1 MKLITYS
8 VFPSPFG
15 NMAIAKSD
23 VGICRILFP
32 EDAPFDHILSKI
44 YQTEVLQEPRA
55 FQDCIRQLK
64 EYFDGKRRQFDLPI
78 DLQTTPFYK
87 KALTEVQNIPYGKT
101 ASYGEIAIRI
111 QNPKAAR
118 AVGTANAQNPIPI
131 IIPCHRVISHD
142 GSLGG
147 YGGKLERKMFLLE
160 LEGVYYYSGDS

>member
-32 EDAPFDHILSKI
+32 EDAPFDQILSKMFH
-44 YQTEVLQEPRA
+44 TEVLQEPMA

-64 EYFDGKRRQFDLPI
+64 EYFDGKRRQFDLNL
-78 DLQTTPFYK
+78 DLQISAFYL

-101 ASYGEIAIRI
+101 ASYGEIAKRI

-118 AVGTANAQNPIPI
+118 AVGIANAQNPIPV
-131 IIPCHRVISHD
+131 IIPCHRVIAHD

-147 YGGKLERKMFLLE
+147 YGGRLERKMFLLE
-160 LEGVYYYSGDS
+160 LEGAI